1 MTYHHSAAGGHR
13 RQGARMPRDME
24 WIVPRTP
31 VADADRRAGAEPAS
45 PVTRERVAE
54 LKRKVRD
61 GAYDNVETMDA
72 VARRILQSGDL

>member
-1 MTYHHSAAGGHR
+1 MTNHHSATGGHR
-13 RQGARMPRDME
+13 RQGARMPSNME

-31 VADADRRAGAEPAS
+31 VSDADRRSGTEAAAPM
-45 PVTRERVAE
+45 TRERIAE

-61 GAYDNVETMDA
+61 GAYDSVAMMDA